1 MSTLLNNS
9 TLNTSL
15 MFMCCSF
22 RKAASFV
29 DHSAKGVAQH
39 FFGLEEL
46 RNEPVSL
53 PFKDR
58 IKAITFTKSYLE
70 IVVVLLN
77 IPLKA

>member
-22 RKAASFV
+22 RTAASFV

-53 PFKDR
+53 
-58 IKAITFTKSYLE
+58 KAITFTKSYLE
-70 IVVVLLN
+70 ILVVLLN
-77 IPLKA
+77 IPLKT